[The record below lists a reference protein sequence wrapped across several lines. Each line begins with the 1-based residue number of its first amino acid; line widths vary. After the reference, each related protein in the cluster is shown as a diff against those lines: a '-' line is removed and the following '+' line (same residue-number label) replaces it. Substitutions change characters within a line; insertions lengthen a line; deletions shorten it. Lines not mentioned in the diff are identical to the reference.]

1 MIKVDSI
8 QDIHKLLFGKKNI
21 AFVPTMGN
29 LHEGHLSL
37 IDMAL
42 LSTKTVVVSIFVNP
56 IQFTSSKDLKSYPRT
71 PNRDIELLTQY
82 KNLIVFMPSLEEIY
96 PKYINKN
103 YDLPF
108 IANELCGKSRI
119 GHFNGVITIIDKL
132 FDLVRPR
139 VVIFGKKDYQQL
151 FLVKEFARNNYPKI
165 EIIGGPTIRNK
176 DGLALSSRNNLYSEK
191 QLINA
196 ASLYKELQ
204 NIVNQIK
211 SSNNNNNRNI
221 IDSSIKK
228 LESQGWDVEYIEIR
242 KVSDLSESSSKDSQL
257 VILGAG
263 IFKDIRL
270 IDSIEFCIDKPN

>member
-132 FDLVRPR
+132 FDLIRPQI
-139 VVIFGKKDYQQL
+139 VILGKKDYQQL
-151 FLVKEFARNNYPKI
+151 FLIREFAKHNYPKI

-176 DGLALSSRNNLYSEK
+176 DGLALSSRNNLYPKK

-196 ASLYKELQ
+196 ATLYKELQ
-204 NIVNQIK
+204 NIVNLLK
-211 SSNNNNNRNI
+211 SGHNYDNSNI
-221 IDSSIKK
+221 ISIVIKK
-228 LESQGWDVEYIEIR
+228 LEGLGWNIEYIEIR
-242 KVSDLSESSSKDSQL
+242 KVSDLSESLSKDSQL
-257 VILGAG
+257 IILGAG
-263 IFKDIRL
+263 TFEGIRL
-270 IDSIEFCIDKPN
+270 IDNIEFCIDQPN